1 MIQFELEGEVYPNN
15 MVNIERKMKCEDCG
29 LRIGGMK
36 MGNFAIMDD
45 KGIIDDGFNDVEEC
59 IDYIPI
65 IREENDDIKGD
76 LKIIEIHH
84 IDN

>member
-1 MIQFELEGEVYPNN
+1 
-15 MVNIERKMKCEDCG
+15 
-29 LRIGGMK
+29 
-36 MGNFAIMDD
+36 MGDFAIMDD
-45 KGIIDDGFNDVEEC
+45 NGIIDDGFNDVEEC

-65 IREENDDIKGD
+65 IRKENDDINGD